1 MDRPKSKRR
10 GPLHR
15 DRTPL
20 FAFFACVFALAAV
33 PASADRYGVNYTRE
47 LSYGFRDGEDY
58 YFIVEYRVWQRR
70 RPIWF
75 IMPIERGSR
84 VFHHEIYL
92 YRYRADSD
100 RLEKIAT
107 LRDTIN
113 VGTNIKQS
121 RFVRT
126 TDGIVFS
133 LDAGRTDGIESVYDV
148 FVLDPSTLSLS
159 PAGPEQ
165 PVPRD
170 SELFQRYFG
179 EYRTPFTAN
188 PGIVG
193 ITELR
198 TDVLRAVKEDDWRLP
213 RTW

>member
-1 MDRPKSKRR
+1 MDRPKSKSR

-15 DRTPL
+15 DRAPL

-33 PASADRYGVNYTRE
+33 PASADRYGVNYTRD

-92 YRYRADSD
+92 YRYRSNAH
-100 RLEKIAT
+100 RLEQIAT
-107 LRDTIN
+107 LRDTVN

-126 TDGIVFS
+126 EDRIVFS
-133 LDAGRTDGIESVYDV
+133 FDVGRTDGLQSLYDV

-165 PVPRD
+165 PVRRE

-179 EYRTPFTAN
+179 EYRSPFTAN

-193 ITELR
+193 ITGLR
-198 TDVLRAVKEDDWRLP
+198 TDVLRAVEEDDWGLP
-213 RTW
+213 RRW